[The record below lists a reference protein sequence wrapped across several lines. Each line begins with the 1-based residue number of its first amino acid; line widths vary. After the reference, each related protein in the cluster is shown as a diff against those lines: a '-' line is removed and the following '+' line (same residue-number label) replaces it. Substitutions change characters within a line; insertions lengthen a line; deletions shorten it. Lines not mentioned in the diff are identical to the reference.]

1 MGRMNRSKHG
11 RIACLTAEIHAQGG
25 TVPDAIQLFPAGT
38 VRATDGRPADAP
50 GWTLTADLAAR
61 LIQQASARANPYLID
76 YEHQTLRAEQ
86 NGQPAPAA
94 GWFRA
99 LEWREGSGLWAVGVE
114 WTERAR
120 TMIASGEY
128 RFISP
133 VFTYDK
139 AGRVLRLLHAALTN
153 DPALDGMAAVA
164 ALSFTPD
171 QEQPMN
177 PETLK
182 LLGLAEDAT
191 PEQIA
196 TAVAAL
202 KAKADEAEGS
212 LAALKSTTAPLD
224 TVKELQGQVAALTSA
239 ALARDIDDLV
249 KPALADGRLLPAMEA
264 WARDLGKTNLAALK
278 QYLDNAPAIAALKG
292 TQSGGRAPNNDGAKL
307 TDEEMVACKLLGQ
320 SPDEYLAFKAGLKK
334 E

>member
-1 MGRMNRSKHG
+1 MGRMNRSTHG

-25 TVPDAIQLFPAGT
+25 TAPDAIQLLPAGT
-38 VRATDGRPADAP
+38 FRATDGRPADAP
-50 GWTLTADLAAR
+50 GWTLTAELAAR

-94 GWFRA
+94 GWFRR

-120 TMIASGEY
+120 AMIASGEY

-164 ALSFTPD
+164 LSFTPD

-182 LLGLAEDAT
+182 LLGLAIDAT
-191 PEQIA
+191 PEQIDA
-196 TAVAAL
+196 AVAAL
-202 KAKADEAEGS
+202 KTKADEAEGN
-212 LAALKSTTAPLD
+212 LAALKANAVPMAI
-224 TVKELQGQVAALTSA
+224 VQELQGQVAALTSA

-278 QYLDNAPAIAALKG
+278 QYLDNAPAIAALTG
-292 TQSGGRAPNNDGAKL
+292 TQTGGIAPDPANPTL
-307 TDEEMVACKLLGQ
+307 TSEELVACTLLGQ
-320 SPDEYLAFKAGLKK
+320 NPDDYLNFKATSGAK
-334 E
+334 

>member
-1 MGRMNRSKHG
+1 MGRMKQ

-38 VRATDGRPADAP
+38 FRATDGRPADAP
-50 GWTLTADLAAR
+50 GWTLTAELAAR

-120 TMIASGEY
+120 TMIASREY

-133 VFTYDK
+133 VFIYDK
-139 AGRVLRLLHAALTN
+139 QGNVLRLLHAALTN
-153 DPALDGMAAVA
+153 DPAIDGMAAA
-164 ALSFTPD
+164 EALAFDPTFD
-171 QEQPMN
+171 TDTETTMN
-177 PETLK
+177 PELLK
-182 LLGLAEDAT
+182 LLGLPETATEDEAL
-191 PEQIA
+191 E
-196 TAVAAL
+196 AL
-202 KAKADEAEGS
+202 KALVAKLAEAEGGM
-212 LAALKSTTAPLD
+212 AELKSR
-224 TVKELQGQVAALTSA
+224 TVPMSAVQELQGQVAALNA
-239 ALARDIDDLV
+239 QVQARDIDDLV

-292 TQSGGRAPNNDGAKL
+292 TQSEGRAPNNDGAKL

-320 SPDEYLAFKAGLKK
+320 APDEYLAFKAGLKK

>member
-11 RIACLTAEIHAQGG
+11 RIACLTAEITAQGG

-38 VRATDGRPADAP
+38 FRATDGRPADAP
-50 GWTLTADLAAR
+50 GWTLTAELAAR

-94 GWFRA
+94 GWFRV

-114 WTERAR
+114 WTDRAR

-128 RFISP
+128 RYISP

-139 AGRVLRLLHAALTN
+139 AGRIQRLLHAALTN

-164 ALSFTPD
+164 ALSFTHD

-196 TAVAAL
+196 AAVAAL
-202 KAKADEAEGS
+202 KAKSDEAEGS
-212 LAALKSTTAPLD
+212 LAALKSS
-224 TVKELQGQVAALTSA
+224 TVPMATVQELQGQVAALTSA

-278 QYLDNAPAIAALKG
+278 QYLDTAPAIAALKG
-292 TQSGGRAPNNDGAKL
+292 TQSGGAAPEGEHPAALTADQSKIASMFGLTAEALAKHR
-307 TDEEMVACKLLGQ
+307 
-320 SPDEYLAFKAGLKK
+320 
-334 E
+334 